1 MGVIGFRH
9 RGDFNNIEKF
19 FKGHNTQKLVS
30 ILEQYG
36 AEGVRALSAATPK
49 NTGLTS
55 NSWTYRTSISR
66 GSFFIIWEN
75 SNTLPDGTPIVVLLQ
90 YGYGTKNGRYVQGQD
105 FINPAIRP
113 VMDKIADAVWLEV
126 CG

>member
-1 MGVIGFRH
+1 MGVISFTH

-19 FKGHNTQKLVS
+19 FKGHNTQKLVG
-30 ILEQYG
+30 ILERYG
-36 AEGVRALSAATPK
+36 AEGVRALATATPK
-49 NTGLTS
+49 DTGLTAG
-55 NSWTYRTSISR
+55 SWSYRISISR

-75 SNTLPDGTPIVVLLQ
+75 SNVTSSGTPIAILLQ
-90 YGYGTKNGRYVQGQD
+90 HGYGTRNGGYVQGYD

-113 VMDKIADAVWLEV
+113 VMEKIADAVWREV